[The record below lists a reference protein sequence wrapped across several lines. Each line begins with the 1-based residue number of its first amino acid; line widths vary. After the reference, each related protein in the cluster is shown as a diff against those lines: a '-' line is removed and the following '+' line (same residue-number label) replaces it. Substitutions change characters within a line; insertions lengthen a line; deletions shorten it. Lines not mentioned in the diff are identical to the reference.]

1 MYYIFNRCKCG
12 RDFFMAREKI
22 YYQQTVDRDILIV
35 VLQERL
41 WYGAVG

>member
-1 MYYIFNRCKCG
+1 MWKGIFLWL
-12 RDFFMAREKI
+12 EKKI
-22 YYQQTVDRDILIV
+22 LYYQQTVDRDILIV